1 MKILYVLNSAKY
13 GGMEYHVGDLVLGMK
28 KKGHSVFVWCPSG
41 EMAEEYKKSGA
52 TVIEEI
58 IKKDIDNGYI
68 SRLRNFINENEID
81 IVHAHELKAVANAL
95 KACDG
100 TKAKIVTHTHTPISE
115 WRINPL
121 KRFLNTKFYSHVVNK
136 YSDMEV
142 ALTESKKKVKIK
154 EGIREDKLYVIPNG
168 LDTSKLTMSSIQR
181 SDYSKEI
188 KSRHSI
194 PDSAFVFGNLGRI
207 TKEKGHDVLVKAFK
221 KFLDTHMFRK
231 DMFYLLIVGGG
242 DLEDHIRNLS
252 KQLGIEKNVIIT
264 GKFADEDK
272 IKYFSAFDIFL
283 FPTLAEGFGLVLI
296 ESMFLGIPTICSDL
310 EVLREVAGE
319 HAEFF
324 EVSNVD
330 SLADKMF
337 DVYNA
342 VGHGEN
348 TKANKAKEYVEK
360 TFSLEK
366 FIENYETLYKSV
378 LGDIK

>member
-28 KKGHSVFVWCPSG
+28 RKGYSVFVWCPSG
-41 EMAEEYKKSGA
+41 EMAEEYKRSGA
-52 TVIEEI
+52 TVTEEI

-68 SRLRNFINENEID
+68 SKLRNFINENEID
-81 IVHAHELKAVANAL
+81 IVHAHELKSVTNAL
-95 KACDG
+95 KACEG
-100 TKAKIVTHTHTPISE
+100 TKAKIITHTHTPISE
-115 WRINPL
+115 WQINPL
-121 KRFLNTKFYSHVVNK
+121 KRFLNTKFYSYVVNK

-154 EGIREDKLYVIPNG
+154 EGIKEDKLCVIPNG
-168 LDTSKLTMSSIQR
+168 LDTSKLTMSSMQR

-188 KSRHSI
+188 KSRHNI
-194 PDSAFVFGNLGRI
+194 PDGAFVFGNLGRI

-221 KFLDTHMFRK
+221 KFLDTHMFRR

-242 DLEDHIRNLS
+242 SLEARVKDLS
-252 KQLGIEKNVIIT
+252 KQLDIEKNVIVT
-264 GKFADEDK
+264 GRFADEDK
-272 IKYFSAFDIFL
+272 IKYFSAFDVFL

-310 EVLREVAGE
+310 EVLKEVAGE

-324 EVSNVD
+324 EVSNSD
-330 SLADKMF
+330 NLADKMS
-337 DVYNA
+337 DVYNKMD
-342 VGHGEN
+342 HGGN
-348 TKANKAKEYVEK
+348 TKADEAKEYVEK

-366 FIENYETLYKSV
+366 FIENYEILYKSV

>member
-28 KKGHSVFVWCPSG
+28 KRGHDVFVWCPSG

-52 TVIEEI
+52 IITEEV
-58 IKKDIDNGYI
+58 IKKDIDNNYI
-68 SRLRNFINENEID
+68 SKLKKFINENEIN

-95 KACDG
+95 KACEG
-100 TKAKIVTHTHTPISE
+100 TKAKIITHTHTPISE
-115 WRINPL
+115 WQINPL
-121 KRFLNTKFYSHVVNK
+121 KRFLNTKFYSYVVNK

-142 ALTESKKKVKIK
+142 ALTESKKKVKMK
-154 EGIREDKLYVIPNG
+154 EGIREDKLYVVPNG

-181 SDYSKEI
+181 SDYSREI
-188 KSRHSI
+188 KSRHNI
-194 PDSAFVFGNLGRI
+194 PDGAFVFGNLGRI
-207 TKEKGHDVLVKAFK
+207 TKEKGHEILVKAFK

-242 DLEDHIRNLS
+242 DLEDYVKNLS

-264 GKFADEDK
+264 GRFADEDK

-310 EVLREVAGE
+310 EVLKEVAGE

-324 EVSNVD
+324 KVSDSD
-330 SLADKMF
+330 SLADKMS
-337 DVYNA
+337 DVYNTMD
-342 VGHGEN
+342 HGGN
-348 TKANKAKEYVEK
+348 VKTNGAKEYVEK

-366 FIENYETLYKSV
+366 FVENYENLYKSV
-378 LGDIK
+378 LGDDK

>member
-28 KKGHSVFVWCPSG
+28 RKGYSVFVWCPSG
-41 EMAEEYKKSGA
+41 EMAEEYKRSGA
-52 TVIEEI
+52 TVTEEI

-68 SRLRNFINENEID
+68 SKLRNFINENEID
-81 IVHAHELKAVANAL
+81 IVHAHELKAVTNAL
-95 KACDG
+95 KACEG
-100 TKAKIVTHTHTPISE
+100 TKAKIITHTHTPISE
-115 WRINPL
+115 WQINPL
-121 KRFLNTKFYSHVVNK
+121 KRFLNTKFYSYVVNK

-154 EGIREDKLYVIPNG
+154 EGIKEDKLCVIPNG
-168 LDTSKLTMSSIQR
+168 LDTSKLTMSSMQR

-188 KSRHSI
+188 KSRHNI
-194 PDSAFVFGNLGRI
+194 PDGAFVFGNLGRI

-221 KFLDTHMFRK
+221 KFLDTHMFRR

-242 DLEDHIRNLS
+242 SLEARVKDLS
-252 KQLGIEKNVIIT
+252 KQLDIEKNVIVT
-264 GKFADEDK
+264 GRFADEDK
-272 IKYFSAFDIFL
+272 IKYFSAFDVFL

-310 EVLREVAGE
+310 EVLKEVAGE

-324 EVSNVD
+324 EVSNSD
-330 SLADKMF
+330 NLAEKMS
-337 DVYNA
+337 DVYNKMD
-342 VGHGEN
+342 HGGN
-348 TKANKAKEYVEK
+348 TKADEAKEYVEK

-366 FIENYETLYKSV
+366 FIENYEILYKSV